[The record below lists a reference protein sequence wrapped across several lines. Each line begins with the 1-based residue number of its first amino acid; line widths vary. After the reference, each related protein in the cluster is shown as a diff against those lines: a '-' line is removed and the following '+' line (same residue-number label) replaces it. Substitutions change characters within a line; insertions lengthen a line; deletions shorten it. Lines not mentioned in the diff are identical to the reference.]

1 MCLGHHW
8 CPHKFPQC
16 SVTSLGLGA
25 GGVGLVT
32 HINYGHYCAPVCQ
45 CIEWHGASHVPL
57 CCPSGHL
64 PQLAGRMGGILMNLQ
79 TNAGSCYID
88 FSQRTNN
95 INTQLHSQCLG
106 IITHNIPP
114 ATVTTS
120 PARAREVLTTN
131 CCFRTPH
138 RLTVDSLE
146 CWMVRFLVISTQIL
160 RTSNIFLSSPRV
172 TQWIFISPACMELRR
187 VQRDNLVMI

>member
-1 MCLGHHW
+1 MYFELGCELGPSEAQAQNTSKNDDLENGPIFVFDFFVESTYLALNKAGMCLGHHR

-95 INTQLHSQCLG
+95 INTQPMFGH
-106 IITHNIPP
+106 HN
-114 ATVTTS
+114 T
-120 PARAREVLTTN
+120 
-131 CCFRTPH
+131 
-138 RLTVDSLE
+138 
-146 CWMVRFLVISTQIL
+146 
-160 RTSNIFLSSPRV
+160 
-172 TQWIFISPACMELRR
+172 
-187 VQRDNLVMI
+187 

>member
-1 MCLGHHW
+1 M
-8 CPHKFPQC
+8 
-16 SVTSLGLGA
+16 
-25 GGVGLVT
+25 
-32 HINYGHYCAPVCQ
+32 CQ

-95 INTQLHSQCLG
+95 INTQVHSQCLG

-114 ATVTTS
+114 ATATTS

-131 CCFRTPH
+131 CCFRTPTAPTH
-138 RLTVDSLE
+138 CGLTRMLNGVL
-146 CWMVRFLVISTQIL
+146 RFLVISTQIL
-160 RTSNIFLSSPRV
+160 WTSNIFLSSPRV
-172 TQWIFISPACMELRR
+172 TQ
-187 VQRDNLVMI
+187 